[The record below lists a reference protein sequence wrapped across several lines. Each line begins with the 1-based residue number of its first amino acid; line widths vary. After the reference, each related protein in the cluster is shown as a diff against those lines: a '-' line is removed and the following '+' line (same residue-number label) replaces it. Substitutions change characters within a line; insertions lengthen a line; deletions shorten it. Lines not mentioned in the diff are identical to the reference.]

1 MEIFTLNPNGTVS
14 LVTMTNE
21 LEKRGVDYIIT
32 EESYTGLGD
41 EVVYASNPELLDDE
55 NGFVCNFL
63 CPIEYIRALQERC
76 REYDIKDCF
85 KSECIVESISKINN
99 TSVYFIKTVLPEQ
112 LIDIKYAMHE
122 EQFKSFLKLLDEED
136 I

>member
-1 MEIFTLNPNGTVS
+1 MELFTLNPNGTVP

-32 EESYTGLGD
+32 EDTYTGLGD
-41 EVVYASNPELLDDE
+41 EVVYASNPELLDDK

-76 REYDIKDCF
+76 RKYNVKDYF
-85 KSECIVESISKINN
+85 KSECIVESIDKVNN
-99 TSVYFIKTVLPEQ
+99 TSIYFIKTVLPEQ
-112 LIDIKYAMHE
+112 LIDIKYAMNE
-122 EQFKSFLKLLDEED
+122 EQFKSFLKSLDKED

>member
-1 MEIFTLNPNGTVS
+1 MEVFTLNPNGTVP

-32 EESYTGLGD
+32 EYTYTGLGN
-41 EVVYASNPELLDDE
+41 EVVYTSNPELLDDK
-55 NGFVCNFL
+55 NGFICNFL

-76 REYDIKDCF
+76 RKYNVKDCF
-85 KSECIVESISKINN
+85 KSECIVESIDKVNN
-99 TSVYFIKTVLPEQ
+99 TNVYFIKTVLPEQ
-112 LIDIKYAMHE
+112 LIDIKYAMNE
-122 EQFKSFLKLLDEED
+122 EQFKSFLKSLDEED